1 MKHFSCLLKVIFLI
15 IYNEFGVML
24 LKSILHIDMNAFFIS
39 CETAENPALKDIPAA
54 VAGHESSRTGIILSP
69 NYIARSYGVKTTML
83 NSEARRLCP
92 DIILVAPRH
101 RLYEEY
107 SRKVMDILRTYS
119 DLLEPYSIDEAWIDV
134 THVQHLF
141 GSPTVIA
148 QKIKTQLYSELG
160 LTCSIGISTNKILS
174 KMASDFQKPDGLTV
188 LYPTDI
194 ANKMWPLPVGKL
206 LYIGKKTETKLNK
219 IGITTI
225 GELAQADPDVLIN
238 LFGKYGE
245 TIYQYANGEGDD
257 VVCPERRHE
266 KSINHTVT
274 LPSDA
279 LSLND
284 ITPILLNCCEV
295 IGARLRQDG
304 LQSCVLGITLRYKDF
319 TTHNRQITL
328 EHETDITEE
337 IYRQALE
344 LVRKHWSGQP
354 VRLIGVYAT
363 KLIRKSHEVQL
374 SFFDQS
380 KRDKLERLNQVV
392 DHIRSK
398 YGEHAVQRS
407 SLIKK

>member
-1 MKHFSCLLKVIFLI
+1 MKT
-15 IYNEFGVML
+15 
-24 LKSILHIDMNAFFIS
+24 ILHIDMNAFFIS
-39 CETAENPALKDIPAA
+39 CETAENPALENIPAA
-54 VAGHESSRTGIILSP
+54 VAGNETSRTGIILSP
-69 NYIARSYGVKTTML
+69 NYKARSYGVKTTML

-92 DIILVAPRH
+92 DISLVAPRH
-101 RLYEEY
+101 KLYEEY
-107 SRKVMDILRTYS
+107 SRKVMKILGTYS
-119 DLLEPYSIDEAWIDV
+119 DLLEPFSIDEAWIDV

-141 GSPTVIA
+141 GPPTVIA
-148 QKIKTQLYSELG
+148 QKIKSQLHSELG
-160 LTCSIGISTNKILS
+160 LTCSIGISSNKILS

-188 LYPTDI
+188 LAPTDI

-206 LYIGKKTETKLNK
+206 LYIGKKTERKLNK

-225 GELAQADPDVLIN
+225 GELAQAHLDVLIN

-245 TIYQYANGEGDD
+245 TIHQYANGEGDD
-257 VVCPERRHE
+257 VVCPERKHD

-295 IGARLRQDG
+295 IATRLRQDG
-304 LQSCVLGITLRYKDF
+304 MQARVFGITLRYGDF

-337 IYRQALE
+337 IYQQALG
-344 LVRKHWSGQP
+344 LLRKHWNGHP
-354 VRLIGVYAT
+354 VRLVGVYAM
-363 KLIRKSHEVQL
+363 KLSHKAREVQL
-374 SFFDQS
+374 TFFDQN
-380 KRDKLERLNQVV
+380 KRDKLEKLNQVI
-392 DHIRSK
+392 DSIRSK
-398 YGEHAVQRS
+398 YGEHAVLRS